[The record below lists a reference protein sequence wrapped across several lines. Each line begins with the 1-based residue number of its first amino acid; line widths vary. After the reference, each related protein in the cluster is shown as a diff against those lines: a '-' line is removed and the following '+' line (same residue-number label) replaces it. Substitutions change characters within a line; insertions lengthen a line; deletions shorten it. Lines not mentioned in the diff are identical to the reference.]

1 MSARHLTTLS
11 ITGALS
17 VAALLLTVTP
27 MTHAQATSSTTA
39 GGARTG
45 AAADQPPSRQVP
57 AAEQRAVKR
66 LDHKRIAGQSEP
78 LALPTPRPL
87 PARATAPLSGVD
99 GPAVTVR
106 GTKPST
112 AISLRSTS
120 TVTTSRAATDVT
132 GTLWPGVATANPNR
146 QVGKLYFDTDPSPTR
161 TAWNHCTA
169 TAINS
174 ENRSTVLTAGHCV
187 WDITNRRWYTQLW
200 FYPGYENGARL
211 GAWQVRQMST
221 TSNYYNYGTS
231 ADDMAVVVV
240 NRDSAGVPLVNRVG
254 GQGIAFNQPVGV
266 MRTSL
271 GYPKTD
277 SRWPG
282 WTSAGEDLYYCQGR
296 DTYYSS
302 GSLAGQMVL
311 SCRMTGG
318 ASGGPWL
325 SNVPSTWLGTVTSVN
340 SNKGWVGSQGA
351 PWMFGPYMGAQ
362 ELAVFQAYRA
372 F

>member
-1 MSARHLTTLS
+1 MSARQLTTAR
-11 ITGALS
+11 ITGAIG
-17 VAALLLTVTP
+17 VAALLLTTTS
-27 MTHAQATSSTTA
+27 MTQAHASPTATA
-39 GGARTG
+39 GQARAG

-57 AAEQRAVKR
+57 AAEQRQIR
-66 LDHKRIAGQSEP
+66 GLDLAKVARQSRPMP
-78 LALPTPRPL
+78 LPAPRPL
-87 PARATAPLSGVD
+87 PAQATAPLLGAD
-99 GPAVTVR
+99 GPEVSVR
-106 GTKPST
+106 GAEPS
-112 AISLRSTS
+112 AAAPSSRASS
-120 TVTTSRAATDVT
+120 AWSARAATDVT
-132 GTLWPGVATANPNR
+132 GVLWPGAATANPNR
-146 QVGKLYFDTDPSPTR
+146 QVGKLYFDIDPSPTR
-161 TAWNHCTA
+161 TVWNHCTA

-174 ENRSTVLTAGHCV
+174 ENKSTVLTAGHCV
-187 WDITNRRWYTQLW
+187 WDIANRRWYTQLW

-221 TSNYYNYGTS
+221 TSNYYSYGSS

-240 NRDSAGVPLVNRVG
+240 NRDSAGVALVDRVG
-254 GQGIAFNQPVGV
+254 GQGIAFNQAVGV

-271 GYPKTD
+271 GYPLTD

-282 WTSAGEDLYYCQGR
+282 WTSSGEDLYYCQGR
-296 DTYYSS
+296 DTYYST
-302 GSLAGQMVL
+302 GSQAGQMLL

-325 SNVPSTWLGTVTSVN
+325 SNVASSWLGTVTSVN
-340 SNKGWVGSQGA
+340 SNKGWTGAQGA